1 MPEKVCAGNKK
12 PLPFLAEGA
21 CVLTKLLERVDQL
34 RCQEDGVAS
43 RRCSG
48 DCSKGSA
55 VFSMIPTDFHAAQ
68 HIRPHRVLD
77 CGRKFFARF
86 ASNTGEQ
93 SSLIVGFTTQV
104 QAQLVRDLI

>member
-48 DCSKGSA
+48 DCGKGSA

-77 CGRKFFARF
+77 CGREFFAFLVCTRYWERCYEPCTF
-86 ASNTGEQ
+86 IIG
-93 SSLIVGFTTQV
+93 LTTQV
-104 QAQLVRDLI
+104 QA